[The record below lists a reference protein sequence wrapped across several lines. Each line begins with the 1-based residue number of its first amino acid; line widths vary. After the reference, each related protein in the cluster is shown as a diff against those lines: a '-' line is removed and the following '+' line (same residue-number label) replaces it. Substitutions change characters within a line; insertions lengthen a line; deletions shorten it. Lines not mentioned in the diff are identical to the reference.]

1 MTSLPQDENVHI
13 TQTLDALA
21 DAMDSRDDVSR
32 VMDVWLV
39 ELPERLTALR
49 AATATATAD
58 SESLCTAAHTLKS
71 TFRLVGAASA
81 GEMAAELEQRA
92 IDKVPVTPAE
102 IEAFAAIADR
112 TAAAVRAWRDG
123 AQTAGRGAAVAQP

>member
-39 ELPERLTALR
+39 EVPDRLTALR

-58 SESLCTAAHTLKS
+58 SESLCTAAHT
-71 TFRLVGAASA
+71 GHASRDR
-81 GEMAAELEQRA
+81 GVRGHRGPDGGRRA
-92 IDKVPVTPAE
+92 SLA
-102 IEAFAAIADR
+102 
-112 TAAAVRAWRDG
+112 
-123 AQTAGRGAAVAQP
+123 